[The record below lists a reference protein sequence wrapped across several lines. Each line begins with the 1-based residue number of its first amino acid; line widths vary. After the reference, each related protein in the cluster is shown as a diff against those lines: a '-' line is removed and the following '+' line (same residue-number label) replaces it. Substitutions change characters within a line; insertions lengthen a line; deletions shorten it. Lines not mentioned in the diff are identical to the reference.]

1 LVYDVALIGAHSEH
15 LYDRSNNYQNRCRYC
30 YSLWVA
36 NRSTRKGTLTA
47 GAAFVAFSGA
57 VALGWLYKV
66 DSWVL
71 WTTHDY
77 PSDFLDAALS
87 MFSLPG
93 SVEVAG
99 TTLLA
104 LLAVLFLRGRQMLAG
119 RLLTIF
125 VVTEILEFAMKL
137 YLPQVPLPA
146 GSARAEDFALL
157 VSATPTYPYPSGH
170 MLRGTIL
177 LGAFYFL
184 SGNWFLRVVF
194 LVVFVGIAASRVY
207 FGQHWASDVVGG
219 ALLGT
224 VALLWAFGG
233 KTDLKLSKDPPATTT
248 RLYR

>member
-1 LVYDVALIGAHSEH
+1 MSSEVPLGEVTFSSPPLYIRPLTPPIVY
-15 LYDRSNNYQNRCRYC
+15 RSNNYQNRCRCC

-36 NRSTRKGTLTA
+36 NRSTRKGTLMA

-57 VALGWLYKV
+57 VALGWLYNV

-71 WTTHDY
+71 WTTHAY
-77 PSDFLDAALS
+77 PSNFLDAALS
-87 MFSLPG
+87 VFSLLG
-93 SVEVAG
+93 SVEVVG
-99 TTLLA
+99 TTLLV
-104 LLAVLFLRGRQMLAG
+104 LLAVLFVRGRQMFAG

-125 VVTEILEFAMKL
+125 VVTEVLELVMKH

-146 GSARAEDFALL
+146 GSARVEDFALL

-177 LGAFYFL
+177 FGALYFL
-184 SGNWFLRVVF
+184 SGNWFLRAVF
-194 LVVFVGIAASRVY
+194 LVVLVGIAASRVY

-224 VALLWAFGG
+224 VALFWAFWW
-233 KTDLKLSKDPPATTT
+233 KDEAKAF
-248 RLYR
+248 